1 MAKRINYVLIVCLL
15 ALFFSLT
22 LGHEVLWSEEISVC
36 SSKTP
41 IMGEPE
47 ASVSQAQ
54 KWAQSRDAH
63 QRFIDIA
70 PTYWKYGRLMGIR
83 PEVLYAQSAK
93 ETAFGRYGGVV
104 EPYFNNWAGIKT
116 AEGGPCDCPDAHE
129 KFDTPED
136 GVRGHFNH
144 IGAYVGID
152 PVGEPHGR
160 YYVVLTTSWAGTI
173 KYVEELGGRWAPSS
187 TYGES
192 VVNDYLRGLLRT
204 EILISVKSKNR
215 IFGKSRYQTAVEI
228 SREAFSNSQS
238 AEAVVL
244 TRGDDF
250 PDALAGSSFAYHSN
264 GPLLLTPADR
274 LHDDAAAEIERVL
287 QPDGTIYILGGDAA
301 ISAEV
306 QDEIEENFNHE
317 VKRLAGDNRY
327 ETAVKVGEKFL
338 ENKEGGFPV
347 FMATGENFPD
357 ALTVASAAANRG
369 GIILLSSSS
378 SLDVKTAEFLVSH
391 EDDLEEVYVVGGT
404 SALSEEV
411 YEESGAG
418 ERIAGNNRW
427 ETAVKLAERFFE
439 GPSNVTIASGLDF
452 PDALSG
458 GAYAAILEAP
468 MLLAGPT
475 DMPLSVV
482 DYLKSLS
489 SDLLPHVYIFGGA
502 NAIGEEIMKKM
513 EEK

>member
-1 MAKRINYVLIVCLL
+1 MVKKISYTLIICVV
-15 ALFFSLT
+15 ALFFSLA
-22 LGHEVLWSEEISVC
+22 LGHEVLWTEEINVC

-41 IMGEPE
+41 IIGEPE
-47 ASVSQAQ
+47 ISVSQAQ

-70 PTYWKYGRLMGIR
+70 PTYWEYGRLMGIR

-104 EPYFNNWAGIKT
+104 EPCFNNWAGIKT

-144 IGAYVGID
+144 IGAYVDID

-192 VVNDYLRGLLRT
+192 IVNDFLRGLLRT
-204 EILISVKSKNR
+204 EVLVSVKSKNR
-215 IFGKSRYQTAVEI
+215 IFGESRYRTAMEI
-228 SREAFSNSQS
+228 SREAFPNSQS
-238 AEAVVL
+238 ADAVVL
-244 TRGDDF
+244 ARGDEF
-250 PDALAGSSFAYHSN
+250 SDALAGSPFAYHSN

-274 LHDDAAAEIERVL
+274 LHDDTAAEIERVL
-287 QPDGTIYILGGDAA
+287 RSDGTVYILGGDAA

-306 QDEIEENFNHE
+306 QYEIEENYDYE
-317 VKRLAGDNRY
+317 VKRLAGNDRY
-327 ETAVKVGEKFL
+327 ETAVKVGKKFL
-338 ENKEGGFPV
+338 KKEEGNFPV

-357 ALTVASAAANRG
+357 ALAVSSVAASGG
-369 GIILLSSSS
+369 GITLLSPSS
-378 SLDVKTAEFLVSH
+378 SLDVKTEEFLRSYK
-391 EDDLEEVYVVGGT
+391 DDLEEVYVVGGA
-404 SALSEEV
+404 SVLSEEV

-427 ETAVKLAERFFE
+427 ETAVNLAERFFE

-458 GAYAAILEAP
+458 GAYAATLEAP

-482 DYLKSLS
+482 DYLNSLS
-489 SDLLPHVYIFGGA
+489 SDLLPHVFIFGGA
-502 NAIGEEIMKKM
+502 NAIGEEIMKQM